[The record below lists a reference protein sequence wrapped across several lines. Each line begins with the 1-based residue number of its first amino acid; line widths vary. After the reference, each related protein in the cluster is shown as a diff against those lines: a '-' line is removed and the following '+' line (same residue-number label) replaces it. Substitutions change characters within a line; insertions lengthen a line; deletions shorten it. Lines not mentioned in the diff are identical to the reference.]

1 MVAWHAQGAARE
13 PQARFA
19 RVRSHED
26 GQRKKGGRC
35 GGGGGASAFGAH
47 RHGWWR
53 RGPQRSGGDE

>member
-35 GGGGGASAFGAH
+35 GGGGRIGV
-47 RHGWWR
+47 
-53 RGPQRSGGDE
+53 RGSPPRMVETRAAEVGR